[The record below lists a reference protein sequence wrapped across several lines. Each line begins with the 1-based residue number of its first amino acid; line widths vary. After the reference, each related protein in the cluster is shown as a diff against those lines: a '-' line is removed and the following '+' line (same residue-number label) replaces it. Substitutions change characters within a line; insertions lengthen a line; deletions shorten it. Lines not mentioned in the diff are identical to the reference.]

1 MSKHEPVTR
10 LTHFSIMPLSKHHID
25 IQSQPASFDVA
36 ALGADIKREVS
47 DIDFALLMG
56 SAKEGVVA
64 PHSDLDLALFLR
76 VAPSQA
82 LYEAVGRVVASHVG
96 PDVRADIGIL
106 NQADP
111 VYRYEALKGTLLFYR
126 DEERW
131 LNFYSVTCRLYEHQ
145 IADYKRQWRYRL
157 ERGSLCS

>member
-1 MSKHEPVTR
+1 
-10 LTHFSIMPLSKHHID
+10 MPLSKHHID

-36 ALGADIKREVS
+36 ALGANLKREVS
-47 DIDFALLMG
+47 GIDFALLMG
-56 SAKEGVVA
+56 SAKQGVVA

-76 VAPSQA
+76 AAPSQA
-82 LYEAVGRVVASHVG
+82 LYEAVERIVASHVG

-111 VYRYEALKGTLLFYR
+111 VYRFEALKGRLLFCR
-126 DEERW
+126 DEEQW

-145 IADYKRQWRYRL
+145 MADYARQRRYRL
-157 ERGSLCS
+157 ERMSVCS